1 MSNLRRF
8 VQFSAS
14 GWPYSFTVLITQNPH
29 RHAAQHRLTRR
40 IHQLLQF
47 HASYNR
53 MPSATIADHYERGLY
68 LFTLALKTKYR
79 EDLLSEEHLSMLRLI
94 PLNLEAPSQASMSR
108 DQAFLQWL
116 TRVENFVKDN
126 GFRPGCAQENDLYQ
140 WIVRA
145 RRRLD
150 AGHLD
155 EITERRLTTVLAA
168 PDRRRYRAQTRHLQV
183 EAV

>member
-1 MSNLRRF
+1 
-8 VQFSAS
+8 
-14 GWPYSFTVLITQNPH
+14 
-29 RHAAQHRLTRR
+29 
-40 IHQLLQF
+40 
-47 HASYNR
+47 
-53 MPSATIADHYERGLY
+53 MPSAGTADHYERGLFM
-68 LFTLALKTKYR
+68 FTLSLQAKYR
-79 EDLLSEEHLSMLRLI
+79 EDLLSDEHLAMLQLI

-108 DQAFLQWL
+108 NQAFIQWL

-145 RRRLD
+145 RRRLE

-168 PDRRRYRAQTRHLQV
+168 PDRRRYRAQVRHRQD